1 MIRRILHSSSYFLPF
16 QDSTECTYTNLEY
29 SCHLCRN
36 RNLGSG
42 KHVEPQ
48 GRLKVWVS
56 SGWHMTKQRVR
67 NCFGNYF
74 FPFWAF
80 FGSAFLP
87 DFLASCSILE
97 LEAAISTVAI
107 SWSWKLSF
115 SIDFAT
121 FWWNLQHFGAG
132 SCRFKGICSMFEFE
146 PLIFD
151 GICNIL
157 VLELFM

>member
-1 MIRRILHSSSYFLPF
+1 MTDKAKGPELFWELFFSV
-16 QDSTECTYTNLEY
+16 
-29 SCHLCRN
+29 
-36 RNLGSG
+36 LGI
-42 KHVEPQ
+42 
-48 GRLKVWVS
+48 
-56 SGWHMTKQRVR
+56 
-67 NCFGNYF
+67 
-74 FPFWAF
+74 F

-97 LEAAISTVAI
+97 LEAAISTVLAI

-121 FWWNLQHFGAG
+121 FSWNLQHFGAG